1 MRKRG
6 LEPLRGDPH
15 YHLKVAR
22 IPIPPLSH
30 IGKHHLIKQSI
41 SIQLLLHT
49 KSKKLFHL
57 PPKALWQGQIG

>member
-30 IGKHHLIKQSI
+30 IKKSHLTKQSI

-49 KSKKLFHL
+49 KSKKLFHFRA
-57 PPKALWQGQIG
+57 KALRQGQIG